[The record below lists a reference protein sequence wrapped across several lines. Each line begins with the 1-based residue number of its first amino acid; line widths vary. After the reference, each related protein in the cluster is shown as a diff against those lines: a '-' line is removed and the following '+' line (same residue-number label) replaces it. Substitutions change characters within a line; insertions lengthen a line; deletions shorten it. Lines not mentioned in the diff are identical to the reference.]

1 MKYQKLLSVIPFYG
15 GKGRMAHFIADRLDY
30 MHSDVF
36 VTPFGGGCRVLL
48 NKPRHP
54 IEIYN
59 DFSSGLCALIRVLSQ
74 RDTAIEL
81 IQRVMDS
88 EYSREQFEEA
98 KELFD
103 LCETDEEE
111 RQRNYIINYLQ
122 GIFPHRSKGSLE
134 ELFGHFS
141 GDTINP
147 NSHRQIKKSVKD
159 SWIELKER
167 QATDIAFQKQFDSL
181 LKKWLNFYDLKSKY
195 QLPRSNHLYG
205 IDDIDL
211 AVATYI
217 VYTMS
222 RDGMGKVF
230 SESKF
235 RSTEQYHKRAESL
248 FACAERL
255 EGIEVQQLDAFMFFR
270 KEKEIDNDPGKEG
283 RTIGDWLDNPS
294 VMMYLDPSYISPT
307 SEQEALEGIDWQRVD
322 SLSKAVRGKIEK
334 EKRKTEKRKR
344 AGADTKD
351 IKIRKMPQNLGE
363 VYARSFNY
371 EEQENFLRLICNAKC
386 KILISN
392 YDLLLYDKYLTMN
405 GWQRTE
411 FLTSTSVGSRAGND
425 RTEVIWWNY

>member
-15 GKGRMAHFIADRLDY
+15 GKGRMAHFIADRLEY
-30 MHSDVF
+30 VNSDIF

-54 IEIYN
+54 VEIYN
-59 DFSSGLCALIRVLSQ
+59 DFSVGLCALMRVLSQ

-81 IQRVMDS
+81 IRRVMDS

-103 LCETDEEE
+103 RSGDIKEYIWGKILDCLSRKFPQMDRRSLPQLFGYGIAVEDL
-111 RQRNYIINYLQ
+111 RNPN
-122 GIFPHRSKGSLE
+122 E
-134 ELFGHFS
+134 ELKVRWAELNKARAIDSEF
-141 GDTINP
+141 
-147 NSHRQIKKSVKD
+147 KD
-159 SWIELKER
+159 EI
-167 QATDIAFQKQFDSL
+167 DPL
-181 LKKWLNFYDLKSKY
+181 LKDFIRIVEAEETGKDFTAIRGKDIYY
-195 QLPRSNHLYG
+195 

-211 AVATYI
+211 AFATYI

-222 RDGMGKVF
+222 RDGMGKEF
-230 SESKF
+230 TEYKF
-235 RSTEQYHKRAESL
+235 KDTEHYHKRAESL

-270 KEKEIDNDPGKEG
+270 KGEELDEEEEPAPTRQI
-283 RTIGDWLDNPS
+283 IGDWLDNPS
-294 VMMYLDPSYISPT
+294 VMMYLDPSYIQPE
-307 SEQEALEGIDWQRVD
+307 SEREALKGIDWQRVD
-322 SLSKAVRGKIEK
+322 SLSKAVRDIIKKEK
-334 EKRKTEKRKR
+334 EEKKRRKE
-344 AGADTKD
+344 AGENVKG

-392 YDLLLYDKYLTMN
+392 YDLILYDKYLTMN
-405 GWQRTE
+405 GWHRTE
-411 FLTSTSVGSRAGND
+411 FITSTSVGSQAGND

>member
-59 DFSSGLCALIRVLSQ
+59 DFSSGLCALMRVLSQ

-88 EYSREQFEEA
+88 EYSQEQFEEA

-103 LCETDEEE
+103 RSGDVKEYTWKKIMDCLARKFPQMDRRSLPRLFDYGIAVED
-111 RQRNYIINYLQ
+111 LQ
-122 GIFPHRSKGSLE
+122 KPNE
-134 ELFGHFS
+134 ELKRRW
-141 GDTINP
+141 DIL
-147 NSHRQIKKSVKD
+147 IEAKKKD
-159 SWIELKER
+159 SLFKSEL
-167 QATDIAFQKQFDSL
+167 DSL
-181 LKKWLNFYDLKSKY
+181 LKDWILISDAEKEMEPETLLEGEELKA
-195 QLPRSNHLYG
+195 PRKLAAIQQGKDIYG
-205 IDDIDL
+205 INDMEL
-211 AVATYI
+211 AFATYV

-270 KEKEIDNDPGKEG
+270 KEKEMDNGPGTEG
-283 RTIGDWLDNPS
+283 RMIGDWLDNPS

-307 SEQEALEGIDWQRVD
+307 SEQEALEGIDWRGVNC
-322 SLSKAVRGKIEK
+322 LSDAIK
-334 EKRKTEKRKR
+334 EKYRGGREP
-344 AGADTKD
+344 A
-351 IKIRKMPQNLGE
+351 NLGE
-363 VYARSFNY
+363 IYARSFNY

-392 YDLLLYDKYLTMN
+392 YDLLLYDKYLTLN

>member
-1 MKYQKLLSVIPFYG
+1 
-15 GKGRMAHFIADRLDY
+15 MAHFIADRLDY

-59 DFSSGLCALIRVLSQ
+59 DFSSGLCALMRVLSQ

-103 LCETDEEE
+103 KCGDAKEYCWKKVIDCLARKFPGIERRHLPKLFNAPPKKAKGKFEITCAQLEKAKKADSAFRSELDLYLTNWFRLQEAEES
-111 RQRNYIINYLQ
+111 
-122 GIFPHRSKGSLE
+122 GITFESRWG
-134 ELFGHFS
+134 
-141 GDTINP
+141 
-147 NSHRQIKKSVKD
+147 KD
-159 SWIELKER
+159 I
-167 QATDIAFQKQFDSL
+167 FQ
-181 LKKWLNFYDLKSKY
+181 
-195 QLPRSNHLYG
+195 
-205 IDDIDL
+205 IDDMEL
-211 AVATYI
+211 AFATYV

-283 RTIGDWLDNPS
+283 RMIGDWLDNPS
-294 VMMYLDPSYISPT
+294 VMMYLDPSYISPA

-392 YDLLLYDKYLTMN
+392 YDLLLYDKYLTLN